1 MRKDKVSSKKQ
12 LKWSVYSIV
21 LDENDYAPDK
31 GESKFSEFTEQFH
44 WICKAISLNLVLNES
59 SHIKKQSSTKVNFIK
74 LHR

>member
-1 MRKDKVSSKKQ
+1 MPFMRKDKVSSKKQ

-44 WICKAISLNLVLNES
+44 
-59 SHIKKQSSTKVNFIK
+59 
-74 LHR
+74 